1 MISLPSKMFSF
12 AILKIGIITVTG
24 WIPWEG
30 DSEIGTSVQHGV
42 LFGSSPGER
51 EEGAGRERKEEK
63 VKEERKQDQAAG
75 EGDCSAASV
84 KAPADLT
91 RTAL

>member
-1 MISLPSKMFSF
+1 MISLPSKMFRFSIF
-12 AILKIGIITVTG
+12 KIGVITITG
-24 WIPWEG
+24 WIPWQA
-30 DSEIGTSVQHGV
+30 DSEMGTSVQHGV

-63 VKEERKQDQAAG
+63 VKEGRKQDQAAG
-75 EGDCSAASV
+75 EGDCSTASV
-84 KAPADLT
+84 KAPANPI